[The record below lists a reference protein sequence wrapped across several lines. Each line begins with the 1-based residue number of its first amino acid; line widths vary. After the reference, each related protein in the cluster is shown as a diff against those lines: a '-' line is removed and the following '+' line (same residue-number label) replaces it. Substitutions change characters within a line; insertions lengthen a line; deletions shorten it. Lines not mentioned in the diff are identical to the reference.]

1 MSSLDSEH
9 ACRKDRTGHR
19 RRPRARPRLCRKTG
33 RDGRRCRDPRHA
45 RKWPGRIW
53 RGHHADGGGGR
64 GRQAISA
71 SAPIA
76 CSATSPKARTSNAW
90 SRRPSGHSGRS
101 TSSSTTPA
109 ATSRPPAASPTRTT
123 PSTSRRQDVRA
134 VLDRNLLS
142 TILTCQA
149 VARGMMERRRGRIV
163 TIGSVAAFKGRTNG
177 SIYAVAKAGMTHYTR
192 CLADQ
197 LRAYDIA
204 VNCIAPGDT
213 RTGRFLG
220 TREVDPEPHGRD
232 RHARAHRDRRRG
244 RPRRR
249 VSSQGPRPPSS
260 RDRFCESTAA
270 GSAGLGEALM
280 TLFRHCEEHL
290 RRSNPFFLR

>member
-1 MSSLDSEH
+1 M
-9 ACRKDRTGHR
+9 A
-19 RRPRARPRLCRKTG
+19 RAPTLTAV
-33 RDGRRCRDPRHA
+33 A
-45 RKWPGRIW
+45 R
-53 RGHHADGGGGR
+53 R
-64 GRQAISA
+64 GRQAHGVRTHRVLGDLTRSEDIERVVA
-71 SAPIA
+71 EAERALGPIDILVH
-76 CSATSPKARTSNAW
+76 NA
-90 SRRPSGHSGRS
+90 GGDI
-101 TSSSTTPA
+101 A
-109 ATSRPPAASPTRTT
+109 AAGGKPNPNDVVNIKEE
-123 PSTSRRQDVRA
+123 DVRA

-177 SIYAVAKAGMTHYTR
+177 SIYAIAKAGMTHYTR

-197 LRAYDIA
+197 LRPYDIA

-220 TREVDPEPHGRD
+220 TRAVDPEPHGRD
-232 RHARAHRDRRRG
+232 RHAGPHRDRRRG
-244 RPRRR
+244 CPRRR
-249 VSSQGPRPPSS
+249 FLRRAPGRL
-260 RDRFCESTAA
+260 RLGTGACASTAA